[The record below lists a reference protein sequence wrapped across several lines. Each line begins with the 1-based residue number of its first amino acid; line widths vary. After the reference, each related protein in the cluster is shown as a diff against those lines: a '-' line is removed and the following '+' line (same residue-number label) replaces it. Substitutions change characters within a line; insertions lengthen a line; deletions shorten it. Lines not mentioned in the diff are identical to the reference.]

1 MPQQLT
7 PETRERYLRALS
19 MRDSGYTFRQ
29 IAEACGYADA
39 GTARYAWIG
48 GLRLTG
54 RQAEIPTRT
63 PRTVR
68 VQIGSQVR
76 AITVD
81 SLESWTTMSPL
92 TYGIELECVGL
103 DIRSAASTVS
113 AGGYHCTAEG
123 YTHQTMPRWKAV
135 TDGSLSSRRG
145 GTAEVVSPVLTGN
158 DGLTEIRTVAK
169 LLREGGARVNESCGM
184 HIHIGVDH
192 LTNHQQVRIMEAYA
206 NWQWAFT
213 ALVKER
219 RVNGSWSRLRTRT
232 AWRDLMDAWRNDAT
246 YTSRNTDRY
255 YAFNVASFHRH
266 GTFEMRAHH
275 GSLNGTNACAWI
287 ALHTAFF
294 DAARAGDDCLQD
306 APVGASWEGYET
318 TTPTTN
324 SHGEALYQ
332 VEQNGHTTNM
342 TQSQIQSMGINPAEA
357 VITPL
362 YEWKMPTRQDAVATM
377 RNLLTRLAQ
386 RGLLAA
392 DVASYLDQRAGNIPT
407 NNRNS

>member
-48 GLRLTG
+48 GLRLAG

-68 VQIGSQVR
+68 VQIGNQVR

-81 SLESWTTMSPL
+81 SLESWTTMSNL

-103 DIRSAASTVS
+103 DIRRAATTVS
-113 AGGYHCTAEG
+113 AGGYACTAEG
-123 YTHQTMPRWKAV
+123 YTHQTMARWKAV

-184 HIHIGVDH
+184 HIHIGVDQ
-192 LTNHQQVRIMEAYA
+192 LTNNDQVRIMESYA

-219 RVNGSWSRLRTRT
+219 RVNGSWSRLRTRAQWSALIHDWQGDAAYT
-232 AWRDLMDAWRNDAT
+232 ARN
-246 YTSRNTDRY
+246 SDRY

-294 DAARAGDDCLQD
+294 DAARAGDLLLEL
-306 APVGASWEGYET
+306 APRGASWEKYET
-318 TTPTTN
+318 TTPQTRSN
-324 SHGEALYQ
+324 GEALYS
-332 VEQNGHTTNM
+332 VSQNGMTATM
-342 TQSQIQSMGINPAEA
+342 TQRDIQAMGINPAEA
-357 VITPL
+357 VITPM
-362 YEWKMPTRQDAVATM
+362 YEWQMPTRQDAINAM
-377 RNLLTRLAQ
+377 RELLTRLVH
-386 RGLLAA
+386 RGHLAE
-392 DVASYLDQRAGNIPT
+392 DVASYLAQRAGNIPT

>member
-48 GLRLTG
+48 GLRLAG

-68 VQIGSQVR
+68 VQIGNQVR

-81 SLESWTTMSPL
+81 SLESWTTMSSL

-103 DIRSAASTVS
+103 DIRRAATTVS
-113 AGGYHCTAEG
+113 AGGYACTAEG
-123 YTHQTMPRWKAV
+123 YTHQTMSRWKAV

-145 GTAEVVSPVLTGN
+145 GTAEVVSPVLNGN

-184 HIHIGVDH
+184 HIHIGVDQ
-192 LTNHQQVRIMEAYA
+192 LTNADQVRIMKAYA

-219 RVNGSWSRLRTRT
+219 RVNGSWSRLRNR
-232 AWRDLMDAWRNDAT
+232 AQWDALISDWQGDAT
-246 YTSRNTDRY
+246 YTARNSDRY

-294 DAARAGDDCLQD
+294 DAAKGITFTLDS
-306 APVGASWEGYET
+306 APKGASWEKYET
-318 TTPTTN
+318 TTMQTRSN
-324 SHGEALYQ
+324 GDVLYS
-332 VEQNGHTTNM
+332 VSQNGMTATM
-342 TQSQIQSMGINPAEA
+342 TQREIEAVGINTGHA
-357 VITPL
+357 VVTPL
-362 YEWKMPTRQDAVATM
+362 YEMQMPTRQDAVDAM
-377 RNLLTRLAQ
+377 RELLTRLV
-386 RGLLAA
+386 RDGYLAH
-392 DVASYLDQRAGNIPT
+392 DVASYLAQRAGNIPT